1 MSLRRPKV
9 SLVFKSFIVKS
20 LSLFV
25 IENSSQP
32 HMSSCVSVA
41 KDFQINNMCQKG
53 VVSLSRSKVSLV
65 LKSLIVKSL
74 SLFVLE
80 NSSTTCISQPHMF
93 VKLTIAS
100 QQRKNRTAELSH
112 MDTDWQVYIN

>member
-1 MSLRRPKV
+1 MHFS
-9 SLVFKSFIVKS
+9 IC
-20 LSLFV
+20 
-25 IENSSQP
+25 SQP